1 MKNRKIL
8 KLGLLSLLMILSG
21 SKLMS
26 CKKKE
31 LEVEVVPV
39 CPSWP
44 VSEFI
49 SYNSP
54 DVVPEVKTLGF
65 FGKKFELEYGE
76 FRWFKFT
83 APETKKY
90 YICSTGGDDIV
101 IDLFEN
107 VVNGYS
113 MEGLIESYQGG
124 FIAKPLVDNSLEESF
139 GCYFSIVLNI
149 DQTIY
154 LRVRKFDYESC
165 ESGRIYIGEEPF
177 IFAEDLQR

>member
-21 SKLMS
+21 SQLLS
-26 CKKKE
+26 CNNKNKKE
-31 LEVEVVPV
+31 SISFSSI
-39 CPSWP
+39 PS
-44 VSEFI
+44 SESI